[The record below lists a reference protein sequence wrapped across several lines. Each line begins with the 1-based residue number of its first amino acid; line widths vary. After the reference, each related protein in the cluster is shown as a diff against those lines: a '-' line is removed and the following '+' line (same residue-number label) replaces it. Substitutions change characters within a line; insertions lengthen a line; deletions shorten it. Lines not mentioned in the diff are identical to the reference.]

1 MKKVLLIILLLLV
14 VLGIAA
20 GVGVWKVR
28 HLADSKLLI
37 KEETIF
43 TLKPGTGRLALGE
56 QLYADKIINRPRV
69 FQWLLRIEPDLSHFK
84 AGTYRFTPQMTV
96 REMLKLLESGKE
108 AQFPLRLVEGMRL
121 SDYLKQLREAPY
133 IKHTLSDDK
142 YATVAQALELENP
155 EWIEG
160 WFWPDTWMYTANTT
174 DVALLKRA
182 HKKMVKAVDS
192 AWEGRADGLPYK
204 MRREMS
210 HQISATTCSDV
221 VLNQLSIA
229 GLNLYDYV
237 PQDYEIRKYGEQKKN
252 TQPAAT
258 DLIGQKAPDWML
270 KDMYEKPVA
279 LSEFKSKVLLV
290 NLTGI
295 GCGACHA
302 SIPFLNGLK
311 GKFNA
316 GEFEVVSIETWGR
329 EPHSLRTYADKNQI
343 NYSFLC
349 GDEGIVKSY
358 RTYGAAPLFFI
369 LDQDRVIRK
378 VIRGYRMGRTD
389 EEITDAI
396 KALL

>member
-1 MKKVLLIILLLLV
+1 
-14 VLGIAA
+14 
-20 GVGVWKVR
+20 
-28 HLADSKLLI
+28 LADSKLLI

-204 MRREMS
+204 
-210 HQISATTCSDV
+210 
-221 VLNQLSIA
+221 
-229 GLNLYDYV
+229 
-237 PQDYEIRKYGEQKKN
+237 
-252 TQPAAT
+252 
-258 DLIGQKAPDWML
+258 
-270 KDMYEKPVA
+270 
-279 LSEFKSKVLLV
+279 
-290 NLTGI
+290 
-295 GCGACHA
+295 
-302 SIPFLNGLK
+302 
-311 GKFNA
+311 
-316 GEFEVVSIETWGR
+316 
-329 EPHSLRTYADKNQI
+329 DKNQLVTMASIIEKETAVASERDQVASVFI
-343 NYSFLC
+343 NRLRIGMRLQTDPTVIYGMGERYNGKLSRADLETPTAYNTYTITGLPPGAIATPGADSLKAAAHPAKTPYLYFVADGKGGHTFNTNLASHN
-349 GDEGIVKSY
+349 KSV
-358 RTYGAAPLFFI
+358 
-369 LDQDRVIRK
+369 QDYLK
-378 VIRGYRMGRTD
+378 VLK
-389 EEITDAI
+389 EKNAQ
-396 KALL
+396 